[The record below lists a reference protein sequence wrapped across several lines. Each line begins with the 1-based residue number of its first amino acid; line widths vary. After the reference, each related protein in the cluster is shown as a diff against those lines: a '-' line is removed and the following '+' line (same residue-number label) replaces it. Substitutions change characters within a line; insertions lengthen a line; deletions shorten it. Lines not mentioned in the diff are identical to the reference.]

1 MTIAE
6 FKKKIE
12 NLPDDTEMMVYCP
25 NNARYDR
32 DDDYETADC
41 EIRDI
46 ISGFTTKRIILIF

>member
-12 NLPDDTEMMVYCP
+12 NLPDDMEIMIYCP
-25 NNARYDR
+25 GNTWDGR
-32 DDDYETADC
+32 DGDYESADC

-46 ISGFTTKRIILIF
+46 INGFTTQRIILIF